1 SARVGSQNG
10 VQMLSPSEIP
20 Q

>member
-1 SARVGSQNG
+1 VGSQNG

-20 Q
+20 QR